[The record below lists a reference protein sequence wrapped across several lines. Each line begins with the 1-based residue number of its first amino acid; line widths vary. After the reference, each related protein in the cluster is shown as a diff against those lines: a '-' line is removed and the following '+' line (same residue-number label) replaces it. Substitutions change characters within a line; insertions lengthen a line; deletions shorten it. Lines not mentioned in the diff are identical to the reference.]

1 MELKHLIIAAIV
13 ANAAK
18 SGLDSGLTVK
28 NRPWPTQF
36 TRTRGRPTGLSLR
49 NGRVCSC
56 NERRWHEAWSMPQSR
71 VFTRLASKYSRPVH
85 KVQSAT
91 NNPERTL
98 RKQRLN

>member
-49 NGRVCSC
+49 
-56 NERRWHEAWSMPQSR
+56 
-71 VFTRLASKYSRPVH
+71 
-85 KVQSAT
+85 
-91 NNPERTL
+91 
-98 RKQRLN
+98 